1 MYVKSKFYWNSNKI
15 TTRFFY
21 KDAVI
26 TDSSELIILI
36 LSSTYQIIS
45 SFEASFKVDN
55 YRYLLTVGLEILPAM
70 CKQLN
75 EEILMHV
82 NKSLAQI

>member
-1 MYVKSKFYWNSNKI
+1 M
-15 TTRFFY
+15 
-21 KDAVI
+21 
-26 TDSSELIILI
+26 L
-36 LSSTYQIIS
+36 IS

-55 YRYLLTVGLEILPAM
+55 YRYLSTVGLEILPVM